1 MRYAIIFPTLLVGTW
16 CWAHQRAVFA
26 RHGLTLRQFD
36 TPFVM
41 ADCDPSME
49 GIEARCAELLEA
61 CDGPAL
67 LAGNSLGGFVALRL
81 ALRFPDKVLATV
93 ISGSPGLGPTPN
105 LGIGTKAMMS
115 PTYANLVKDKIFAD
129 PSRVDDET
137 VALALGRIAEP
148 RAAKNGIRLLRSL
161 RGVDMAPEIARLTVP
176 TAMIWGAEDQV
187 SPPPPW
193 REASEP
199 NPHVRFFEIAGS
211 GHSPMYET
219 PDAFNVI
226 LDGFLL
232 ETLA

>member
-1 MRYAIIFPTLLVGTW
+1 MRYAVIFPTLLVGTW
-16 CWAHQRAVFA
+16 CWERQSAVFA

-41 ADCDPSME
+41 ADCEPSVA
-49 GIEARCAELLEA
+49 GIEARCAELLAA
-61 CDGPAL
+61 CDGPAV

-81 ALRFPDKVLATV
+81 ALRYPDKVLATV
-93 ISGSPGLGPTPN
+93 ISGAPGLGPTPN

-115 PTYANLVKDKIFAD
+115 PTYANMVKDKIFAD
-129 PSRVDDET
+129 PSRVDDAT
-137 VALALGRIAEP
+137 VAFALERIAEP

-161 RGVDMAPEIARLTVP
+161 RGVDLAPEVSRLATP

-187 SPPPPW
+187 SPAPLW

-199 NPHVRFFEIAGS
+199 NPHIRFSQIAGS

-219 PDAFNVI
+219 PDAFNTI

-232 ETLA
+232 EALA